1 MAEVAQLTEV
11 LKGLMAVLQGG
22 GGGGGVGG
30 AGGERFG
37 RREED
42 DAKQQLWGKDFEMLK
57 GFSGGEAELQELSA
71 DLLMLVEMRSPELG
85 KTMDEVK
92 KANHG
97 EKEVM
102 TTGTVKEEIM
112 LETTVD
118 MQDGGEEYV
127 KEKKKWDK
135 LGMLT
140 KELYRRILL
149 STDGE
154 AKTMARRAENYD
166 GLQAW
171 GLLHAKYNQK
181 TLSRMMR
188 LQQECMYPK
197 AVKVKELGNA
207 ILAWE
212 EKWRKM
218 IDEQPKGTNIPE
230 LWKMAAM
237 LKLCPKE
244 IQDMVDLRW
253 DEVGEKYEVLKDRVI
268 GWATTK
274 AEGKGGGAVPMD
286 VDGLEEGGDG
296 WDDEWGDDGGGTIGA
311 VYPTTKCYFC
321 QGFGHMARE
330 CPQKGKGKGKDGGK
344 GGGKG
349 KGGFEVKGM
358 GKGWKGGLETKGA
371 GKGAGWKGGYEAK
384 GGGKG
389 SKGKGYQGTCYSC
402 GKV

>member
-1 MAEVAQLTEV
+1 M
-11 LKGLMAVLQGG
+11 GG
-22 GGGGGVGG
+22 
-30 AGGERFG
+30 
-37 RREED
+37 
-42 DAKQQLWGKDFEMLK
+42 
-57 GFSGGEAELQELSA
+57 
-71 DLLMLVEMRSPELG
+71 
-85 KTMDEVK
+85 
-92 KANHG
+92 
-97 EKEVM
+97 
-102 TTGTVKEEIM
+102 
-112 LETTVD
+112 
-118 MQDGGEEYV
+118 
-127 KEKKKWDK
+127 
-135 LGMLT
+135 
-140 KELYRRILL
+140 
-149 STDGE
+149 

-197 AVKVKELGNA
+197 AVKVKEMGNA

-218 IDEQPKGTNIPE
+218 IDEQPKGTNILE

-286 VDGLEEGGDG
+286 VDGLEEGSDG

-311 VYPTTKCYFC
+311 VYPTTKC
-321 QGFGHMARE
+321 
-330 CPQKGKGKGKDGGK
+330 
-344 GGGKG
+344 
-349 KGGFEVKGM
+349 
-358 GKGWKGGLETKGA
+358 
-371 GKGAGWKGGYEAK
+371 
-384 GGGKG
+384 
-389 SKGKGYQGTCYSC
+389 
-402 GKV
+402 